1 MPRHE
6 HKITHA
12 DILPMADYGAMRKA
26 KRAEITELKKN
37 RRLSVGPYA
46 IIEAQLPLIGVMNNA
61 KLFQ

>member
-37 RRLSVGPYA
+37 
-46 IIEAQLPLIGVMNNA
+46 Q
-61 KLFQ
+61 